1 MSTLE
6 TLQKQFQHYL
16 LNADDA
22 IKNNIVKPQKGGQ
35 ARRLSVYGEGYY
47 LRLIEA
53 LSTESPALKNRI
65 GQNAFE
71 KMARAYFK
79 KHPSSFFSVRHI
91 AAHLPAFLRQYY
103 STQPYLAELAQF
115 EIALSN
121 TLDAAD
127 AEIKTTHDLSL
138 IPTEDWGNIR
148 LQLHPSVHTLKFEWD
163 MASLYKSAMENK
175 QTKPFKKRIA
185 MTVWRKQLS
194 PYYYTKEPAE
204 TAMLELAKENKNF
217 QEICQCLTDFFSEK
231 DAAPYAVNTLVRWL
245 NEEMISGI
253 VSQEKA

>member
-22 IKNNIVKPQKGGQ
+22 IKNDIVKPQKGGLAQ
-35 ARRLSVYGEGYY
+35 RLSVYGEGYY
-47 LRLIEA
+47 LRLTEA
-53 LSTESPALKNRI
+53 LSTESPALKNKM
-65 GQNAFE
+65 GQNTFE

-79 KHPSSFFSVRHI
+79 KHPSSFFSVRYI
-91 AAHLPAFLRQYY
+91 AAQLPAFLRQHY
-103 STQPYLAELAQF
+103 STQTYLAELAQF

-127 AEIKTTHDLSL
+127 TEIKTTQDLSL

-148 LQLHPSVHTLKFEWD
+148 LQFHPSVNTLKFEWD

-175 QTKPFKKRIA
+175 QIKPFKKQIA
-185 MTVWRKQLS
+185 MTLWRKQLS

-217 QEICQCLTDFFSEK
+217 QEICQCLTDFFPEK

-245 NEEMISGI
+245 NEEMVAGI